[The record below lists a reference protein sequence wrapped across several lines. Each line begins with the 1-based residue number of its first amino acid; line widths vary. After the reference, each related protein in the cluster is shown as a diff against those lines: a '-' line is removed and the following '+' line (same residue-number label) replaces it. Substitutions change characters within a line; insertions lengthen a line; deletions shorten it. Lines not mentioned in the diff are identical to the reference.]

1 MKANIYSVPIRVIL
15 EHFHACGLKKIS
27 PLHILL
33 PSCIICFYFKLV
45 DSMGLLQNVINNS
58 SPLILLDFF
67 FLKERKL
74 LLALTIL
81 SKDEDLISDPSFE

>member
-1 MKANIYSVPIRVIL
+1 
-15 EHFHACGLKKIS
+15 
-27 PLHILL
+27 
-33 PSCIICFYFKLV
+33 
-45 DSMGLLQNVINNS
+45 MGLLQNVINNS
-58 SPLILLDFF
+58 SPLILLDFC